1 MNFWYLP
8 KGAEDE
14 KFEENT
20 KTTKELNT
28 KDKQINDKGESN
40 NKQRDEIKEHES
52 SVNPEKNM
60 TTLNKTTPEPY
71 SAGELIGLSRDIE
84 AMVEEALGDAT
95 KVNSYLLSSS
105 ECNMRN
111 HARVH
116 CISTKMSLHVG
127 QV

>member
-8 KGAEDE
+8 KGAEDG

-28 KDKQINDKGESN
+28 KNKQMNDKKESN
-40 NKQRDEIKEHES
+40 NKQKDEIKEHES

-60 TTLNKTTPEPY
+60 TTLNKTAPEPY

-95 KVNSYLLSSS
+95 KVSS
-105 ECNMRN
+105 NFTR
-111 HARVH
+111 
-116 CISTKMSLHVG
+116 STTHYICKI
-127 QV
+127 

>member
-8 KGAEDE
+8 KGAEDG
-14 KFEENT
+14 KFEENI

-28 KDKQINDKGESN
+28 KDKQMNDKKESN
-40 NKQRDEIKEHES
+40 NKQEDEIKEHKS
-52 SVNPEKNM
+52 RVHPEKTM
-60 TTLNKTTPEPY
+60 TMLNKTTPEPY

-95 KVNSYLLSSS
+95 KVNSDLLSSS
-105 ECNMRN
+105 ECNIRN